1 MQSVGKFS
9 ETLLVRRGSQPATKL
24 ALMAI
29 HDELVN
35 AKPDILA
42 ANKIDMDNGHKNE
55 LDSALLD
62 RLELNEARFN
72 AMLQG
77 LKAWRACLIQSAK

>member
-1 MQSVGKFS
+1 MSQANTTDITTYMQSVGKQARAAS
-9 ETLLVRRGSQPATKL
+9 RALAAANTGDKNS

-42 ANKIDMDNGHKNE
+42 ANKIDMDNVR
-55 LDSALLD
+55 S
-62 RLELNEARFN
+62 
-72 AMLQG
+72 
-77 LKAWRACLIQSAK
+77 